1 MTKYQP
7 SQMTWSIYDFDGN
20 ETASTTLLDGEYTVM
35 QLNPYGHETFK
46 STQTVAINNGK
57 IDIRAAQEVIAD
69 YLNKCGGWHTSIVAA
84 WEGPEANTITFSL
97 GI

>member
-1 MTKYQP
+1 MSKYQP
-7 SQMTWSIYDFDGN
+7 TQITWSIYDFDGN
-20 ETASTTLLDGEYTVM
+20 ETASTTLLDGDYTVM

-57 IDIRAAQEVIAD
+57 IDIRAAQAVIAD